1 MKMNSKEAYK
11 KIIEA
16 HNDMRNHF
24 EVNETEVFEGFAV
37 IGIALDRLEKLEKI
51 EEELGIDLLT
61 LFEAVKNGIIEA
73 ADLKYKQE
81 YRTFPSIIWTD
92 PTDNFKETEY
102 EKNYE
107 GFCLYD
113 DNYGNYFYFVDYGK
127 TWALTREVLENETN
141 NKSDNCLQYY

>member
-1 MKMNSKEAYK
+1 MNSKKALRILSKCSNGEK
-11 KIIEA
+11 KLVFTDSLDLKIIIEK
-16 HNDMRNHF
+16 D
-24 EVNETEVFEGFAV
+24 
-37 IGIALDRLEKLEKI
+37 LDRLEQLKNL
-51 EEELGIDLLT
+51 EEELGINLLT

-81 YRTFPSIIWTD
+81 YRTFPSIIWTN

-113 DNYGNYFYFVDYGK
+113 EHYGNYFYFIDYGK
-127 TWALTREVLENETN
+127 TWALTREELEHNE
-141 NKSDNCLQYY
+141 Q